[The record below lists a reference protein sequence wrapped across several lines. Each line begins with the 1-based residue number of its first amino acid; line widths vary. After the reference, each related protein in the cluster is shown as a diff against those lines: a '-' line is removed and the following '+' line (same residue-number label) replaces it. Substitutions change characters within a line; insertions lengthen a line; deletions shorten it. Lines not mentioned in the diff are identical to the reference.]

1 MYAVLILFRT
11 LFGVGCETDDWLL
24 AQVQVH
30 RFDMMC
36 MCFLEQLLQ
45 NNY

>member
-1 MYAVLILFRT
+1 MYALWLLFRT
-11 LFGVGCETDDWLL
+11 LFGVGFRTDDWLL

-36 MCFLEQLLQ
+36 MCILVELLAE
-45 NNY
+45 